1 MITNFWKT
9 AIERLQQLTSLCSLD
24 VWKPENRFAP
34 ETIIRF
40 VKKIKKKK
48 NRSEMEKLAKMS
60 CDTHL
65 LHGARKLDVFT
76 SEMISKAL

>member
-1 MITNFWKT
+1 METG
-9 AIERLQQLTSLCSLD
+9 
-24 VWKPENRFAP
+24 KPVCARNDY
-34 ETIIRF
+34 TICQ
-40 VKKIKKKK
+40 KNQKKKK
-48 NRSEMEKLAKMS
+48 NRSEIEKLAKMS

>member
-1 MITNFWKT
+1 METG
-9 AIERLQQLTSLCSLD
+9 
-24 VWKPENRFAP
+24 KPVCARNDY
-34 ETIIRF
+34 TICQ
-40 VKKIKKKK
+40 KNQKKK
-48 NRSEMEKLAKMS
+48 NRSEIEKLAKMS

>member
-1 MITNFWKT
+1 MYGNRKT
-9 AIERLQQLTSLCSLD
+9 GLRPKRLYDLS
-24 VWKPENRFAP
+24 
-34 ETIIRF
+34 
-40 VKKIKKKK
+40 KKSKKKK